1 MRVRTAIEM
10 AHGDDTRGRK
20 RMWQRNNVARSLLG
34 ALLFLFLTGGVQAQ
48 ENVQLSPDVLTV
60 PFIPG
65 NGQLSLSL
73 ISGDSATNRF
83 VFQLTLSDLGPGL
96 GSTGVYIRSTAAS
109 ISSVTVIGSGFF
121 SLTTL
126 IQVSNRVDLGMVAN
140 TPSAIAVLEVQFQGT
155 PTQIEFFNL
164 FGDSVTATVTL
175 ALPVNID
182 IRPGSESNC
191 FNNNGHGV
199 IPVAILGSETL
210 DVSNVDSTSLK
221 LDGFAVR
228 MKGNKGPSCAF
239 GDSNGDGFSDLV
251 CHFEDDT
258 ADNWTEGAATATL
271 TGELM
276 NGVPIV
282 GTDAICIVP

>member
-1 MRVRTAIEM
+1 
-10 AHGDDTRGRK
+10 
-20 RMWQRNNVARSLLG
+20 
-34 ALLFLFLTGGVQAQ
+34 
-48 ENVQLSPDVLTV
+48 
-60 PFIPG
+60 
-65 NGQLSLSL
+65 
-73 ISGDSATNRF
+73 
-83 VFQLTLSDLGPGL
+83 VFQLALSDLGPGL

-126 IQVSNRVDLGMVAN
+126 IQVSDRVDLGMVAN

-164 FGDSVTATVTL
+164 FADSVTATVTL
-175 ALPVNID
+175 ALPVSID

-199 IPVAILGSETL
+199 IPVPILGSETL